1 MEEFPS
7 YIENIVSLPK
17 KKYENQELIR
27 RRIDMTKLGQLYEKE
42 KIEYGNERAKKAA
55 LMEKYT
61 IAQNLLVLGLDIV
74 DIMEVTGL
82 TEAEILSLKA
92 KQII

>member
-1 MEEFPS
+1 
-7 YIENIVSLPK
+7 
-17 KKYENQELIR
+17 
-27 RRIDMTKLGQLYEKE
+27 MTKLGQLYEKE

-61 IAQNLLVLGLDIV
+61 ITQNLLVLGLNIV